1 MSPSENINYYNTIT
15 ADIRDVVLKPNMI
28 YENEDIRITV
38 ISMNQDGSFKVEI
51 EIKD

>member
-28 YENEDIRITV
+28 YENEEIRISV
-38 ISMNQDGSFKVEI
+38 ISKNQDGSFKVEI
-51 EIKD
+51 EIKN